1 MSVTTGQKQAK
12 DTRFKPG
19 ESGNPK
25 GRPKGSRHKLS
36 EAFIAE
42 LCADFHAHGSEVI
55 ARVREDRPQDYLRI
69 IASILPK
76 DVNVTAPNPL
86 EALSDEEL
94 AAALE
99 VVRRIMAGDDDDGS
113 DSATTTH

>member
-1 MSVTTGQKQAK
+1 MSKPITTG
-12 DTRFKPG
+12 RKPNG
-19 ESGNPK
+19 QFGPGNCANPH
-25 GRPKGSRHKLS
+25 GRPRGSRHKLS

-42 LCADFHAHGSEVI
+42 LCSDFEQHGSEVI
-55 ARVREDRPQDYLRI
+55 AKVRQDRPQDYLRV

-76 DVNVTAPNPL
+76 DVNVTAPNPF

-99 VVRRIMAGDDDDGS
+99 VVRRLMAGDDDASG
-113 DSATTTH
+113 SATRTH